1 MVFLTL
7 SLVLMALDHR
17 FSMINQIRHTLLYVT
32 SPFQY
37 AVNWPI
43 KTYQNVTQSVLSQKA
58 LINEN
63 MELRY
68 QQVVLKGRLQRLL
81 SLQKEN
87 KQLRKLLDYKG
98 PGSDDK
104 FLLAELL
111 SIKTNAYRQMLVLDR
126 GSKDNIFVGQAVF
139 DSMGVMGQII
149 EVGPYTS
156 TVMLITDPESAVPV
170 KNARTGERAILVG
183 TNQANGLSLIN
194 LARTSSVKA
203 GDELLTSGLGKRF
216 PEGYPIG
223 IVRQVVVSENEA
235 FIQVDVAPKAQLGK
249 SRLMLLSWHN
259 DFDKR
264 LIHALSTKS
273 FVSNKGKKA

>member
-1 MVFLTL
+1 
-7 SLVLMALDHR
+7 MALDQR
-17 FSMINQIRHTLLYVT
+17 FSLVIQLRSALVYVT

-37 AVNWPI
+37 MVNWPI

-58 LINEN
+58 LVNEN

-68 QQVVLKGRLQRLL
+68 KQVVLKGRLQRLL

-98 PGSDDK
+98 PGSGDK

-111 SIKTNAYRQMLVLDR
+111 SIKTNTYRQMLVLDR
-126 GSKDNIFVGQAVF
+126 GGKDNIFIGQAVF
-139 DSMGVMGQII
+139 DSLGVMGQIV

-170 KNARTGERAILVG
+170 KNARTGERAILIG
-183 TNQANGLSLIN
+183 TNHSDELSLIN
-194 LARTSSVKA
+194 LASTSSVKV

-223 IVRQVVVSENEA
+223 MIRKVIASNNEA
-235 FIQVDVAPKAQLGK
+235 FMQVLAKPKAQLGK

-264 LIHALSTKS
+264 LLHALSSVKHKTNNEK
-273 FVSNKGKKA
+273 KG

>member
-1 MVFLTL
+1 MVLDNRFGLVIQLRHAFLYL
-7 SLVLMALDHR
+7 
-17 FSMINQIRHTLLYVT
+17 T

-43 KTYQNVTQSVLSQKA
+43 KTYQNITQSVVSQKA

-81 SLQKEN
+81 NLQKEN

-98 PGSDDK
+98 PGSGDT

-111 SIKTNAYRQMLVLDR
+111 SIKTNDYRQMLVLDR

-139 DSMGVMGQII
+139 DSLGVMGQII

-183 TNQANGLSLIN
+183 TNQANGLSLVN
-194 LARTSSVKA
+194 LARTSSVQV
-203 GDELLTSGLGKRF
+203 GDELLTSGLGRRF

-223 IVRQVVVSENEA
+223 IVKRVLVSDNEA
-235 FIQVDVAPKAQLGK
+235 FIQVDVEPKAQLGR

-264 LIHALSTKS
+264 LLQALSNVAS
-273 FVSNKGKKA
+273 DNNLGKKV